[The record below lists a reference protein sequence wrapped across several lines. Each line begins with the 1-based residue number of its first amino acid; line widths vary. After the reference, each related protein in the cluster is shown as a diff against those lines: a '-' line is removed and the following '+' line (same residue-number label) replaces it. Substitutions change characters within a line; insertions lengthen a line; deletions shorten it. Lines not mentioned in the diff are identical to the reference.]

1 MTGSPPLRGTV
12 PSSYVLLL
20 YDYLTAQGHDA
31 TALLGQAPPAQG
43 DMPARYPIADWKAL
57 LEKAA
62 HRLNAPLLGL
72 HFGQHITPA
81 HFGLMGY
88 VLLACPSLGAAL
100 QRLREFERLFYDVSP
115 LQVHGTTN
123 GLVLEWGTE
132 NGRPGPLVDE
142 AAIMALVQIARNIT
156 GQASLAA
163 QRIDFVNAASAP
175 AAHYEAALGCPVR
188 FCQDAT
194 RVLVPLPWLAL
205 PLRQP
210 DPDLLALLRDQA
222 AEQLRRLPP
231 RGALS
236 ARIRDEIPALLQAGT
251 ASADSVAQRLHLSTR
266 SLHRQLAREGLQFRA
281 LRDECL
287 YQLACDYL
295 ADWRIQLSEIAQ
307 LLGYSEQSAFTRAF
321 RRWSGTSPHSYRQ
334 ALRGRLGDASQAVPS
349 TAPPP

>member
-1 MTGSPPLRGTV
+1 MTGSPILRGTV

-31 TALLGQAPPAQG
+31 TALLGHAPPAQG
-43 DMPARYPIADWKAL
+43 DAPARYPIADWKAL

-62 HRLNAPLLGL
+62 HALSDPLLGL
-72 HFGQHITPA
+72 HLGQQITPA

-115 LQVHGTTN
+115 LQVHGTAN
-123 GLVLEWGTE
+123 GLILEWGTE

-163 QRIDFVNAASAP
+163 QRIDFVNAASLPVAE
-175 AAHYEAALGCPVR
+175 YESAFGCPVR
-188 FCQDAT
+188 FSQDAT
-194 RVLVPLPWLAL
+194 RVLVPLAWLAL

-210 DPDLLALLRDQA
+210 DPHLLALLRDQA

-251 ASADSVAQRLHLSTR
+251 ASADTVAQRLHLSTR
-266 SLHRQLAREGLQFRA
+266 SLHRQLALEGLQFRA

-334 ALRGRLGDASQAVPS
+334 VLRQRITTTEATPS
-349 TAPPP
+349 APPPP